1 MKKTPATPAPRTPH
15 AVLAID
21 PGITTGW
28 ALIDPVRDEIL
39 GTSVWGTAELKETL
53 DLLIR
58 KCFTAGMSLEAV
70 IEKMPSVG
78 KTGPLAMK
86 LEAIRREIYG
96 LVQDVYDIPVTV
108 VAPSEWKPSRVART
122 GKAKL
127 PKKFNGSPLMPH
139 QRDAILMGR
148 YVIDRRANAH

>member
-1 MKKTPATPAPRTPH
+1 MKKVSAIPEPRTPH
-15 AVLAID
+15 AVIAID

-28 ALIDPVRDEIL
+28 ALLDPVRDEIL
-39 GTSVWGTAELKETL
+39 GTSVWGTGELKQTL

-70 IEKMPSVG
+70 IEKMPNTG
-78 KTGPLAMK
+78 KMGPLGQK
-86 LEAIRREIYG
+86 LEAVRRDIYG
-96 LVQDVYDIPVTV
+96 LIEDVYDIPVTV
-108 VAPSEWKPSRVART
+108 IAPSEWKPSRVART

-127 PKKFNGSPLMPH
+127 PKKFNASPLTPH